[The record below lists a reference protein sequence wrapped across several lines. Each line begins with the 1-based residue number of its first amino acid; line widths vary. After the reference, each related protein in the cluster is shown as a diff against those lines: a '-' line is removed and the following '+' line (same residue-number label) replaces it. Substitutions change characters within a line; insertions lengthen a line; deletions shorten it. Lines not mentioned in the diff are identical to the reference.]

1 MSIGKNMML
10 VKSSFRGMKS
20 YSLIPVSLDCPYVE
34 TMYDPSSGMMAVITK
49 QKKESY
55 HMVPKLD
62 EEGQPMRL
70 KKPNPQTGKTVK
82 EQRVKIDTFSEFYI
96 TDKEDLDNFIT
107 LFAINSLDFDYK
119 SYHVDVDKV
128 KQSPIITPA

>member
-1 MSIGKNMML
+1 MML
-10 VKSSFRGMKS
+10 VNSSFRGMKS

-49 QKKESY
+49 QKKESF

-82 EQRVKIDTFSEFYI
+82 EVRVKVDTFSEFYI

-119 SYHVDVDKV
+119 SFHVDVDKV
-128 KQSPIITPA
+128 KKQSIITPA

>member
-128 KQSPIITPA
+128 KQSPIITPV

>member
-1 MSIGKNMML
+1 MSVGKNMML
-10 VKSSFRGMKS
+10 VNSSFRGMKS

-49 QKKESY
+49 QKKESF

-70 KKPNPQTGKTVK
+70 KRPNPQTGKTVK
-82 EQRVKIDTFSEFYI
+82 EVRVKVDTFSEFYI

-119 SYHVDVDKV
+119 SFHVDVDKV
-128 KQSPIITPA
+128 KKQSIITPA

>member
-96 TDKEDLDNFIT
+96 TDKEDLDNFIS
-107 LFAINSLDFDYK
+107 LFAINSLDFNYK

>member
-10 VKSSFRGMKS
+10 VNSSFRGMKS

-49 QKKESY
+49 QKKESF

-70 KKPNPQTGKTVK
+70 KRPNPQTGKTVK
-82 EQRVKIDTFSEFYI
+82 EVRVKVDTFSEFYI

-119 SYHVDVDKV
+119 AFHVDVDKV
-128 KQSPIITPA
+128 KKQSIITPA

>member
-96 TDKEDLDNFIT
+96 TDKEDLDNFIS

>member
-55 HMVPKLD
+55 HMVPKLN

-96 TDKEDLDNFIT
+96 TDKEDLDNFIS

>member
-1 MSIGKNMML
+1 MSVGKNMML
-10 VKSSFRGMKS
+10 VNSSFRGMKS

-49 QKKESY
+49 QKKESF

-82 EQRVKIDTFSEFYI
+82 EVRVKVDTFSEFYI

-119 SYHVDVDKV
+119 SFHVDVDKV
-128 KQSPIITPA
+128 KKQSIITPA

>member
-96 TDKEDLDNFIT
+96 TDKEDLDNFIA

>member
-55 HMVPKLD
+55 HMVPKLN

-128 KQSPIITPA
+128 KQSPIITPV

>member
-1 MSIGKNMML
+1 MSVGKNMML
-10 VKSSFRGMKS
+10 VNSSFRGMKS

-49 QKKESY
+49 QKKESF

-70 KKPNPQTGKTVK
+70 KKPNTQTGKTVK
-82 EQRVKIDTFSEFYI
+82 EVRVKVETFSEFYI

-119 SYHVDVDKV
+119 AFHVDVNEV
-128 KQSPIITPA
+128 KQSSIITPV